1 MVLLLKFFKRCVAL
15 FHLDLLEIILSD
27 ILEVLCR
34 PLVLVLHLREF
45 KVNAGLKGTSL
56 LGNEE
61 LLLG

>member
-15 FHLDLLEIILSD
+15 FHLNLLEIVLPD

-34 PLVLVLHLREF
+34 PLVLVFHLGEF
-45 KVNAGLKGTSL
+45 KVNAGLQGTSL